1 MTGKLEGLDICPESA
16 VGIAGLRNLVD
27 AGAIDY
33 DEEVVLLNTGGG
45 TRYTNITN
53 LNIHGRTT
61 GRTYY
66 RQFRALSWSQRLSD
80 GK

>member
-27 AGAIDY
+27 AGTIDY

-45 TRYTNITN
+45 ARYTNIN
-53 LNIHGRTT
+53 
-61 GRTYY
+61 
-66 RQFRALSWSQRLSD
+66 
-80 GK
+80 